1 MQVTVHRVPRPN
13 VAAPI
18 EVPVGACVLDV
29 LRRVGAPPDAV
40 IVLRDG
46 TPLPLDA
53 TVEANDQLRVV
64 NVFSGG

>member
-1 MQVTVHRVPRPN
+1 MQVIVCRVPRPN
-13 VAAPI
+13 VAAPVD
-18 EVPVGACVLDV
+18 VPAGANVLDV
-29 LRRVGAPPDAV
+29 LRRMGTPPDAV

-53 TVEANDQLRVV
+53 PVEANDELRIV